1 LIEATTTLG
10 SSSALAADEPPRPP
24 PSAAVVARDAA
35 APRRIVPTTSTLD
48 EVRITGTREARR
60 TDAQRAAPI
69 TRIDRA
75 RIERFAP
82 ASIFDAVEGV
92 PGLSVNGGPRASG
105 MSFSI
110 RGYSDSE
117 DVLVKLDGAQKNFEK
132 YRFGGTFIEPE
143 LLKNITVTR
152 GPDLLQGAGALG
164 GTVSATTRDAADL
177 LKPGQRYGA
186 RLKWATATVNDEIS
200 RSGTAFARP
209 TDRIDLL
216 VSATRRGSDEITLAD
231 GSKLDQSSGS
241 LRSVLFKGS
250 VTPIDPLTFTVS
262 QTELGS
268 RGLEPFDATGGQ
280 PGLFGFVTRRVDDST
295 TTFTTRFTPTSVPWI
310 DLTAIVGRAIT
321 HVNDFSRPG
330 QSFAANAITGNV
342 TQDFRYDVLTVDV
355 KNAAR
360 FATHRV
366 RHELVTTAQ
375 FVDNAREVTRF
386 SQNTALN
393 RPEGF
398 DPTQPPGSRES
409 MALAGVW
416 TMALG
421 DWTFAPGLRVDRYRV
436 SAAGGTLVQLA
447 RFGEPAQTQFEQT
460 TASGALTWRPGGGPW
475 LAGYRYV
482 EAFRP
487 PLIDEAFTQGAF
499 SRCIPFNLQ
508 DLAPRSRICGSL
520 YRPERAA
527 TQEWSVS
534 YAPLVPR
541 WPGVQLEGRAAWFRN
556 ERGQLLQ
563 SILKVGPGEI
573 GQPGWEHRE
582 GVEVDAGWAT
592 RHWFGNVAWSRI
604 TGNVFDGRRF
614 LDLYTAPGDTLSTTL
629 GLRAFGGRMDAGVRV
644 RDVNARSI
652 AIGFGPG
659 GSILTGRQEGFTLL
673 DLFWGWR
680 PGRDVE
686 VRLSLDNATNEA
698 YFLNDGFGGS
708 QGAPAPGRNLRFS
721 VAAQF

>member
-1 LIEATTTLG
+1 M
-10 SSSALAADEPPRPP
+10 SSARAATDGALPAQPPRA
-24 PSAAVVARDAA
+24 SRARDPDPTPRAA
-35 APRRIVPTTSTLD
+35 KDASILE
-48 EVRITGTREARR
+48 EVRIVGTREPRR
-60 TDAQRAAPI
+60 PDTARAAPV

-82 ASIFDAVEGV
+82 ASIFEAVEGV
-92 PGLSVNGGPRASG
+92 PGLSINGGPRASG

-110 RGYSDSE
+110 RGYGDSE

-143 LLKNITVTR
+143 LLKNVTVTR

-164 GTVSATTRDAADL
+164 GTVAATTRDAADL
-177 LKPGQRYGA
+177 LKPGERIGA

-216 VSATRRGSDEITLAD
+216 VSATRRGSDAITLAD

-268 RGLEPFDATGGQ
+268 RALEPFDATGGQ
-280 PGLFGFVTRRVDDST
+280 PGFFGFVTRRIDDST
-295 TTFTTRFTPTSVPWI
+295 TTFTTRFTPASVPWI

-330 QSFAANAITGNV
+330 QSFAANAFTGDV
-342 TQDFRYDVLTVDV
+342 TQDFRFDVLTADV
-355 KNAAR
+355 KNTAR
-360 FATHRV
+360 FAIGHV
-366 RHELVTTAQ
+366 RHELVTTVQ
-375 FVDNAREVTRF
+375 FIDNAREVTRF
-386 SQNTALN
+386 SQNPAFN

-409 MALAGVW
+409 TAAAGVW

-421 DWTFAPGLRVDRYRV
+421 HWTFAPGLRIDRYRV

-447 RFGEPAQTQFEQT
+447 RFGEPAQTQFDET
-460 TASGALTWRPGGGPW
+460 TASGALTWRPGGGAW

-563 SILKVGPGEI
+563 SIRKVGPGEI

-582 GVEVDAGWAT
+582 GVEIDAGLAT
-592 RHWFGNVAWSRI
+592 RQWFGNVAWSRI

-614 LDLYTAPGDTLSTTL
+614 LDLYEAPGDTLSATL
-629 GLRAFGGRMDAGVRV
+629 GLRWLGGRMDAGVRV

-652 AIGFGPG
+652 AVGVGPG
-659 GSILTGRQEGFTLL
+659 GSIVTGRQEGFTLL

-698 YFLNDGFGGS
+698 WFLNNGFGGS
-708 QGAPAPGRNLRFS
+708 QGAPAPGRNFRVS